1 MTNGSFCLEIIT
13 VLDISAST
21 DDIPP
26 APAGEVRWPGTGQG
40 DGDRGREG
48 SEAGG
53 ADGNL
58 PGSDVKMLLFRVP

>member
-13 VLDISAST
+13 VLDIFAST

-26 APAGEVRWPGTGQG
+26 APAGEVRWPGAGE
-40 DGDRGREG
+40 GDRGREG

-53 ADGNL
+53 TDGNL
-58 PGSDVKMLLFRVP
+58 PDADVKMLLFRVP

>member
-26 APAGEVRWPGTGQG
+26 APAGEVRWPGAGEG
-40 DGDRGREG
+40 DMRRG

-53 ADGNL
+53 TDGNL
-58 PGSDVKMLLFRVP
+58 PDSDVKMLLFRVP

>member
-13 VLDISAST
+13 VPDISAST

-26 APAGEVRWPGTGQG
+26 APAGEVRWPGTGE
-40 DGDRGREG
+40 GDRGRG

>member
-26 APAGEVRWPGTGQG
+26 APAGEVRWPRAGK
-40 DGDRGREG
+40 GDRGREG
-48 SEAGG
+48 SEVGG
-53 ADGNL
+53 TDGNL

>member
-26 APAGEVRWPGTGQG
+26 APAGEVRWPGAGEG
-40 DGDRGREG
+40 DIGREG
-48 SEAGG
+48 SVAGG

>member
-13 VLDISAST
+13 VPDIFAFT

-26 APAGEVRWPGTGQG
+26 GPAGDVRWPGAGE
-40 DGDRGREG
+40 GDRGRG

-53 ADGNL
+53 TDGNL